1 MYNKFDISKEK
12 REDMINSIKEYF
24 ENERDEEMGDLAAG
38 LLLNFFMEE
47 LAPEFY
53 NQGVQDSHKYM
64 SDRLDDIFEIEK

>member
-12 REDMINSIKEYF
+12 RTDMINSIKEYF
-24 ENERDEEMGDLAAG
+24 ENERNEEMGDLAAG

-47 LAPEFY
+47 LASEFY
-53 NQGVQDSHKYM
+53 NQGVQDAHKYM